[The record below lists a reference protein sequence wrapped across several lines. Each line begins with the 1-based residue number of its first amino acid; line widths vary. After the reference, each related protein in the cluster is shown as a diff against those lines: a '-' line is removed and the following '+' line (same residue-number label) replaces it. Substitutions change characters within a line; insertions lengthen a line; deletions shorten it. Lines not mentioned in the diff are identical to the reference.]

1 MLDWN
6 KVIPIVVVG
15 VVTAVSFLVLPLS
28 SGIQEKLV
36 YGLLSLCGLYG
47 VGAGIKFTIDKI
59 AGKREEK

>member
-6 KVIPIVVVG
+6 KVVPIAIVG
-15 VVTAVSFLVLPLS
+15 IVTIISFVAMPLD

-47 VGAGIKFTIDKI
+47 IGAGIKFTIDRI
-59 AGKREEK
+59 ADK